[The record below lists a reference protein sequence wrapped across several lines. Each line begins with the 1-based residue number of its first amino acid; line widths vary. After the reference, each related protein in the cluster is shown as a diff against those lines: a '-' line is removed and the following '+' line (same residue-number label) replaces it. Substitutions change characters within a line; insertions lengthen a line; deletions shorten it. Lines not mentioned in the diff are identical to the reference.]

1 MFDLDVRKI
10 NLKWK
15 VFMTE
20 KEKMLHR
27 KMYDANYDEE
37 LKMDRTKCKLLCQKY
52 NNLPVDDF
60 AARES
65 LIKEI
70 IGKTGDSI
78 LIEPDFWCDYGW
90 NIEVGEILWECII
103 NCVSRKTA

>member
-20 KEKMLHR
+20 KEKMLHH

-37 LKMDRTKCKLLCQKY
+37 LKMDMTKCKLLCQKY
-52 NNLPVDDF
+52 NNLPVDGF

-65 LIKEI
+65 LIQ
-70 IGKTGDSI
+70 TG
-78 LIEPDFWCDYGW
+78 
-90 NIEVGEILWECII
+90 
-103 NCVSRKTA
+103 RKY

>member
-1 MFDLDVRKI
+1 M
-10 NLKWK
+10 
-15 VFMTE
+15 ME
-20 KEKMLHR
+20 KEKMINH

-37 LKMDRTKCKLLCQKY
+37 LKMNMTKCKLLCQKY

-70 IGKTGDSI
+70 IRKTGDSI
-78 LIEPDFWCDYGW
+78 LIEPRNATKLKYQKSMRGL
-90 NIEVGEILWECII
+90 EME
-103 NCVSRKTA
+103 K

>member
-1 MFDLDVRKI
+1 M
-10 NLKWK
+10 
-15 VFMTE
+15 ME
-20 KEKMLHR
+20 KEKMINH

-37 LKMDRTKCKLLCQKY
+37 LKMNMTKCKLLCQKY

-70 IGKTGDSI
+70 IRKTGDFI
-78 LIEPDFWCDYGW
+78 LIEPRNATNLKYQKSMRGL
-90 NIEVGEILWECII
+90 EME
-103 NCVSRKTA
+103 K

>member
-1 MFDLDVRKI
+1 M
-10 NLKWK
+10 
-15 VFMTE
+15 ME
-20 KEKMLHR
+20 KEEMINH

-37 LKMDRTKCKLLCQKY
+37 LKMNMTKCKLLCQKY

-70 IGKTGDSI
+70 IRKTGDSI
-78 LIEPDFWCDYGW
+78 LIEPRNATNLKYQKSMRGL
-90 NIEVGEILWECII
+90 EME
-103 NCVSRKTA
+103 K